1 MKAIIFDMDGV
12 LINTEPLH
20 FKCWKVLMEEDGIN
34 LTYDI
39 YKPCIGS
46 TREYLIQLLEE
57 RFGKLKRDPDELLKK
72 MQQKKKEIVER
83 DGFPF
88 LSGVKEAV
96 SKLKEA
102 GYLLAVAS
110 SSPTDVIEE
119 TLNVLDVR
127 DCFQSITSG
136 REVAEPKPAP
146 DVFLRAM
153 EKLGVSPQE
162 CLIIEDSTNGGKAA
176 KPAGAKCAMES

>member
-72 MQQKKKEIVER
+72 MQQKKKKL
-83 DGFPF
+83 
-88 LSGVKEAV
+88 LSVM
-96 SKLKEA
+96 
-102 GYLLAVAS
+102 
-110 SSPTDVIEE
+110 
-119 TLNVLDVR
+119 
-127 DCFQSITSG
+127 
-136 REVAEPKPAP
+136 
-146 DVFLRAM
+146 VFLFFQ
-153 EKLGVSPQE
+153 G
-162 CLIIEDSTNGGKAA
+162 
-176 KPAGAKCAMES
+176 

>member
-20 FKCWKVLMEEDGIN
+20 FKCWKILMEEDGIN

-57 RFGKLKRDPDELLKK
+57 RFGKLKRNPDELLKK

-88 LSGVKEAV
+88 LSSSLSEETTGSSTDEISVAC
-96 SKLKEA
+96 A
-102 GYLLAVAS
+102 IGNAVA
-110 SSPTDVIEE
+110 
-119 TLNVLDVR
+119 NVTPMRSVQRIFLY
-127 DCFQSITSG
+127 ILILLSG
-136 REVAEPKPAP
+136 
-146 DVFLRAM
+146 
-153 EKLGVSPQE
+153 E
-162 CLIIEDSTNGGKAA
+162 C
-176 KPAGAKCAMES
+176 

>member
-20 FKCWKVLMEEDGIN
+20 FKCWKILMEEDGIN

-72 MQQKKKEIVER
+72 MQQKKKKL
-83 DGFPF
+83 
-88 LSGVKEAV
+88 LSVM
-96 SKLKEA
+96 
-102 GYLLAVAS
+102 
-110 SSPTDVIEE
+110 
-119 TLNVLDVR
+119 
-127 DCFQSITSG
+127 
-136 REVAEPKPAP
+136 
-146 DVFLRAM
+146 VFLFFQ
-153 EKLGVSPQE
+153 G
-162 CLIIEDSTNGGKAA
+162 
-176 KPAGAKCAMES
+176 

>member
-20 FKCWKVLMEEDGIN
+20 FKCWKILMEEDGIN

-57 RFGKLKRDPDELLKK
+57 KFGKLKRDPDELLKK

-96 SKLKEA
+96 SK
-102 GYLLAVAS
+102 
-110 SSPTDVIEE
+110 T
-119 TLNVLDVR
+119 
-127 DCFQSITSG
+127 
-136 REVAEPKPAP
+136 
-146 DVFLRAM
+146 
-153 EKLGVSPQE
+153 
-162 CLIIEDSTNGGKAA
+162 
-176 KPAGAKCAMES
+176 

>member
-20 FKCWKVLMEEDGIN
+20 FKCWKALMEEEGKN

-39 YKPCIGS
+39 YKLCIGS

-96 SKLKEA
+96 SKFKEA
-102 GYLLAVAS
+102 GYILAVAS

-127 DCFQSITSG
+127 
-136 REVAEPKPAP
+136 
-146 DVFLRAM
+146 
-153 EKLGVSPQE
+153 
-162 CLIIEDSTNGGKAA
+162 
-176 KPAGAKCAMES
+176 

>member
-39 YKPCIGS
+39 YKLCIGS

-96 SKLKEA
+96 
-102 GYLLAVAS
+102 
-110 SSPTDVIEE
+110 
-119 TLNVLDVR
+119 R
-127 DCFQSITSG
+127 DRKS
-136 REVAEPKPAP
+136 V
-146 DVFLRAM
+146 V
-153 EKLGVSPQE
+153 
-162 CLIIEDSTNGGKAA
+162 
-176 KPAGAKCAMES
+176 